1 MRTIFRYAIFFML
14 FVITTLVVMDV
25 NSTSQRKTEMN
36 DSAEISMRNVLKAN
50 NINKMYP
57 MTASDMETE
66 LIRNIAQNMNTD
78 SGMDIGIL
86 EINTKGLMDITL
98 TSEFTHLNGQA
109 DKRTMRK
116 TVLVETYEK

>member
-98 TSEFTHLNGQA
+98 TSEFTHLNVQA

-116 TVLVETYEK
+116 TMLVETYEK

>member
-1 MRTIFRYAIFFML
+1 MRTIFRYAIFFVL

-109 DKRTMRK
+109 DKRPMRK
-116 TVLVETYEK
+116 IMLVETYEK

>member
-109 DKRTMRK
+109 VKLTMRK
-116 TVLVETYEK
+116 TMLVETYEK

>member
-25 NSTSQRKTEMN
+25 NSTSQRKAEMN

-116 TVLVETYEK
+116 TMLVETYEK

>member
-36 DSAEISMRNVLKAN
+36 DSAEISMSNVLKAN

-116 TVLVETYEK
+116 IMLVETYEK

>member
-78 SGMDIGIL
+78 SGLDIGIL

-116 TVLVETYEK
+116 TMLVETYEK

>member
-25 NSTSQRKTEMN
+25 NSTSQRKAEMN

-57 MTASDMETE
+57 MTVSDMETE

-116 TVLVETYEK
+116 TMLVETYEK

>member
-57 MTASDMETE
+57 STASDMETE

-86 EINTKGLMDITL
+86 EMNTKGLMDITL

-116 TVLVETYEK
+116 TMLVETYEK

>member
-109 DKRTMRK
+109 DKRTSGQANDAK
-116 TVLVETYEK
+116 NHAC

>member
-25 NSTSQRKTEMN
+25 NSTSQRKAEMN

-98 TSEFTHLNGQA
+98 TSEFTHLNGQV

-116 TVLVETYEK
+116 TMLVETYEK

>member
-1 MRTIFRYAIFFML
+1 MKTIFRYAIFFML
-14 FVITTLVVMDV
+14 FVITILVVMDV

-66 LIRNIAQNMNTD
+66 LIRNIAQNVNTD
-78 SGMDIGIL
+78 SGMSIGIL

-98 TSEFTHLNGQA
+98 TSEFTHLNGQV

-116 TVLVETYEK
+116 TMLVETYEK

>member
-1 MRTIFRYAIFFML
+1 
-14 FVITTLVVMDV
+14 MDV

-116 TVLVETYEK
+116 TMLVETYEK

>member
-1 MRTIFRYAIFFML
+1 MRTIFRYSIFFML

-116 TVLVETYEK
+116 TMLVETYEK

>member
-14 FVITTLVVMDV
+14 FVITTLVVMDI
-25 NSTSQRKTEMN
+25 NSTTQRKTEMY

-66 LIRNIAQNMNTD
+66 LIRNVAQNVNTD
-78 SGMDIGIL
+78 SGMDIGVL

-109 DKRTMRK
+109 GKRTMRK
-116 TVLVETYEK
+116 TMLVETYEK

>member
-1 MRTIFRYAIFFML
+1 MRTIFRYAIFFVL

-116 TVLVETYEK
+116 IMLVETYKK

>member
-1 MRTIFRYAIFFML
+1 MRTISRYAIFFML

-116 TVLVETYEK
+116 TMLVETDEK

>member
-25 NSTSQRKTEMN
+25 NSTSQRKAEMN

-109 DKRTMRK
+109 NKRTMRK
-116 TVLVETYEK
+116 TMLVETYEK

>member
-25 NSTSQRKTEMN
+25 NSTSQRKAEMN

-78 SGMDIGIL
+78 SGMDIGVL

-98 TSEFTHLNGQA
+98 TSEFTHLNGQV

-116 TVLVETYEK
+116 TMLVETYEK

>member
-1 MRTIFRYAIFFML
+1 MRTIFRYAIFFVL

-109 DKRTMRK
+109 DKRSMRK
-116 TVLVETYEK
+116 ILLVETYEK

>member
-116 TVLVETYEK
+116 TMLVETYEK

>member
-14 FVITTLVVMDV
+14 FVITTLVEMDV

-116 TVLVETYEK
+116 TMLVETYEK

>member
-1 MRTIFRYAIFFML
+1 MRTIFRYAIFFVL

-57 MTASDMETE
+57 MTASDLETE

-116 TVLVETYEK
+116 IMLVETYEK

>member
-1 MRTIFRYAIFFML
+1 MRTIFRYAIFFVL

-116 TVLVETYEK
+116 IMLVETYEK

>member
-1 MRTIFRYAIFFML
+1 MRTIFRYAIFFVL

-86 EINTKGLMDITL
+86 EINTKSLMDITL

-116 TVLVETYEK
+116 IMLVETYEK

>member
-1 MRTIFRYAIFFML
+1 MRTIFRYAIFFVL

-78 SGMDIGIL
+78 SGMDIGLL

-116 TVLVETYEK
+116 IMLVETYEK

>member
-1 MRTIFRYAIFFML
+1 MRTIFRYAIFFVL

-86 EINTKGLMDITL
+86 EINTKGLMDIML

-116 TVLVETYEK
+116 IMLVETYEK

>member
-1 MRTIFRYAIFFML
+1 MRTIFRYAIFFVL

-116 TVLVETYEK
+116 TMLVETYEK

>member
-14 FVITTLVVMDV
+14 FVITTLVVMDI
-25 NSTSQRKTEMN
+25 NSTSQRKTEMY
-36 DSAEISMRNVLKAN
+36 DSAEISMRTVLKAN

-66 LIRNIAQNMNTD
+66 LIRNIAQNVNTD

-116 TVLVETYEK
+116 TMLVETYEK

>member
-1 MRTIFRYAIFFML
+1 MRTIFRSAIFFML

-116 TVLVETYEK
+116 TMLVETYEK

>member
-25 NSTSQRKTEMN
+25 NSTSQRKTEM
-36 DSAEISMRNVLKAN
+36 NVLKAN

-116 TVLVETYEK
+116 TMLVETYEK

>member
-116 TVLVETYEK
+116 IMLVETYEK

>member
-1 MRTIFRYAIFFML
+1 MRTIFKYAIFFML

-116 TVLVETYEK
+116 TMLVETYEK

>member
-14 FVITTLVVMDV
+14 FVITTLVVMDI
-25 NSTSQRKTEMN
+25 NSTSQRKTEMY

-66 LIRNIAQNMNTD
+66 LIRNIAQNVNTD

-116 TVLVETYEK
+116 TMLVETYEK

>member
-109 DKRTMRK
+109 NDAKNHAC
-116 TVLVETYEK
+116 

>member
-1 MRTIFRYAIFFML
+1 MRTIFRYAIFFVL

-98 TSEFTHLNGQA
+98 TSEFTHLNGQE

-116 TVLVETYEK
+116 IMLVETYEK

>member
-1 MRTIFRYAIFFML
+1 MRTIFRYAIFFVL

-36 DSAEISMRNVLKAN
+36 DSAEIRMRNVLKAN

-116 TVLVETYEK
+116 IMLVETYEK

>member
-14 FVITTLVVMDV
+14 FVITTLVIMDV
-25 NSTSQRKTEMN
+25 NSTSQRKTEMY

-66 LIRNIAQNMNTD
+66 LIRNIAQNVNTD

-98 TSEFTHLNGQA
+98 TSEFTHLNGQV

-116 TVLVETYEK
+116 TMLVETYEK

>member
-1 MRTIFRYAIFFML
+1 MRTIFRYAIFFVL

-57 MTASDMETE
+57 MIASDMETE

-116 TVLVETYEK
+116 IMLVETYEK

>member
-1 MRTIFRYAIFFML
+1 MRTIFRYAIFFVL

-78 SGMDIGIL
+78 SGMDLGIL
-86 EINTKGLMDITL
+86 EINTIGLMDITL

-116 TVLVETYEK
+116 IMLVETYEK

>member
-86 EINTKGLMDITL
+86 EINTKVLMDITL

-116 TVLVETYEK
+116 TMLVETYEK